1 MGITE
6 RREREREEVRKKILD
21 AARELFAAEGY
32 EKVTMR
38 RIAEAIEYSPT
49 TIYLH
54 FEDKDDLVRA
64 LCHADF
70 GRLLEA
76 MELAPRPAD
85 PVKAIRQL
93 GRAYV
98 AFAIRYPNQ
107 YRFMF
112 MTPVAKE
119 EVGDDS
125 PGDQSFAHLLE
136 AVRGAVEA
144 GRFRP
149 IDPVL
154 AAQILWM
161 SVHGPASA
169 LITLPGDCWP
179 HGPAAPDLAEQ
190 VMDNALRGLLA
201 EAPATAPAKA

>member
-6 RREREREEVRKKILD
+6 RREREKEEIRKKILD
-21 AARELFAAEGY
+21 AARELFATEGY
-32 EKVTMR
+32 ERVTMR
-38 RIAEAIEYSPT
+38 KVADAIEYSPT
-49 TIYLH
+49 TIYHH

-64 LCHADF
+64 LCLADF
-70 GRLLEA
+70 AELLTA
-76 MELAPRPAD
+76 MQHAPAPDD
-85 PVKAIRQL
+85 PVEVIRQL

-98 AFAIRYPNQ
+98 AFAVRNPNQ

-112 MTPVAKE
+112 MTPVAKDE
-119 EVGDDS
+119 ITETS
-125 PGDQSFAHLLE
+125 PGQQSFGHLLE
-136 AVRGAVEA
+136 AVKRASAA
-144 GRFRP
+144 GRLRP
-149 IDPVL
+149 IDPLL
-154 AAQILWM
+154 AAQVLWM

-201 EAPATAPAKA
+201 DRTKA

>member
-6 RREREREEVRKKILD
+6 RREREKEEIRKKILD
-21 AARELFAAEGY
+21 AARELFATEGY
-32 EKVTMR
+32 EHVTMR
-38 RIAEAIEYSPT
+38 RVAEAIEYSPT
-49 TIYLH
+49 TIYHH

-64 LCHADF
+64 LCVADF
-70 GRLLEA
+70 AELLSA
-76 MELAPRPAD
+76 MQGAPVPAD
-85 PVKAIRQL
+85 PVEAIRQL

-98 AFAIRYPNQ
+98 AFALRNPNQ

-119 EVGDDS
+119 DVHDES
-125 PGDQSFAHLLE
+125 PGRQSFGHLLE
-136 AVRGAVEA
+136 AVRRAAAA
-144 GRFRP
+144 GRLRR

-169 LITLPGDCWP
+169 LITLPGEHWP
-179 HGPAAPDLAEQ
+179 EAPAPADLADR

-201 EAPATAPAKA
+201 DPREI